1 MQEGSRVALV
11 HDFLVD
17 VRGAE
22 RVFLALCDLFPQ
34 ADLFTA
40 VYDEE
45 GTEGRFAH
53 RTLHTSYLQRLRPS
67 ARTFR
72 TLLPLYPAAMES
84 LDLRGYDLVIS
95 SSSAWAHGV
104 IPDEDAVHV
113 CYCHNPFRY
122 AWNARQETLAARGPL
137 GRAALGAVFQR
148 WRQWDWIAAQRVD
161 AYVANS
167 QTTKRRVARYFGR
180 EATVLHPP
188 VDVERFTPATPGDAY
203 VVLSELMPHKRIE
216 VAVRA
221 FNELRLPL
229 LVVGNGP
236 DARRLHR
243 MAGPTVSFTGRV
255 SDAEAARILA
265 RAQALVVTATEEFGI
280 AAVEAQAAGR
290 PVIALHE
297 GGLRETVIDGETGTF
312 FDAPEPEALAEAV
325 LAFDALAVD
334 PAACVASARR
344 FDTAQFRRGL
354 RSVVD
359 VALDGLGSRRG
370 GPAPAATP
378 LPRPGAPGVSRRE
391 VAAGA
396 LLALGAAALSAFT
409 ILRGYGPHDEG
420 LMLAWA
426 RRIADGQWPYRD
438 FWSNYAPGQ
447 PLLLAALVKLFGPSL
462 LWWRIVRV
470 AIDATVSVLAF
481 AYVRRHAGTGWAL
494 GAWVAVAGAMA
505 WPSGPG
511 PNAPAL
517 ALALGALLL
526 ARRAPL
532 GAGALAGLAVFVRPE
547 IGVAAALGAMLEA
560 RGSAGGEPRRRG
572 AARIAVAAL
581 VVAVL
586 AFAPFAIVAGGDMAD
601 QVLGFASKQDLQRLP
616 FPLDYDGG
624 FDPNKLLEF
633 YLPAILV
640 AGSALWAGWALVR
653 RDGFALAPLVAVG
666 LRLPARAHRRVP
678 PRAAVGRPG
687 HRAGVRGRPRGARAA
702 ARGARGGA
710 RARRAAR
717 PGAAGRAGAA
727 PAGAGGD
734 PGAGGRRRAHD
745 SGRRR
750 RVARPDPV
758 RPGPRARPRA
768 GARRPAAL

>member
-22 RVFLALCDLFPQ
+22 RVFLALCDLFAE

-53 RTLHTSYLQRLRPS
+53 RSVQTSFLQRLRPN

-188 VDVERFTPATPGDAY
+188 VDVERFAPTEPGDAY
-203 VVLSELMPHKRIE
+203 VVLSELMAHKRIE

-229 LVVGNGP
+229 TVVGNGP

-243 MAGPTVSFTGRV
+243 LGGPTVTFTGRV

-265 RAQALVVTATEEFGI
+265 RARALVVTATEEFGI

-297 GGLRETVIDGETGTF
+297 GGVRETVIEGQTGVF
-312 FDAPEPEALAEAV
+312 FDEPEPEALAEAV

-354 RSVVD
+354 RSVVEL
-359 VALDGLGSRRG
+359 ALDGLGSRR
-370 GPAPAATP
+370 A
-378 LPRPGAPGVSRRE
+378 
-391 VAAGA
+391 
-396 LLALGAAALSAFT
+396 
-409 ILRGYGPHDEG
+409 
-420 LMLAWA
+420 A
-426 RRIADGQWPYRD
+426 RRRP
-438 FWSNYAPGQ
+438 P
-447 PLLLAALVKLFGPSL
+447 
-462 LWWRIVRV
+462 
-470 AIDATVSVLAF
+470 
-481 AYVRRHAGTGWAL
+481 RRARG
-494 GAWVAVAGAMA
+494 
-505 WPSGPG
+505 
-511 PNAPAL
+511 
-517 ALALGALLL
+517 L
-526 ARRAPL
+526 AR
-532 GAGALAGLAVFVRPE
+532 
-547 IGVAAALGAMLEA
+547 
-560 RGSAGGEPRRRG
+560 
-572 AARIAVAAL
+572 
-581 VVAVL
+581 
-586 AFAPFAIVAGGDMAD
+586 
-601 QVLGFASKQDLQRLP
+601 
-616 FPLDYDGG
+616 
-624 FDPNKLLEF
+624 
-633 YLPAILV
+633 
-640 AGSALWAGWALVR
+640 
-653 RDGFALAPLVAVG
+653 
-666 LRLPARAHRRVP
+666 
-678 PRAAVGRPG
+678 
-687 HRAGVRGRPRGARAA
+687 
-702 ARGARGGA
+702 
-710 RARRAAR
+710 
-717 PGAAGRAGAA
+717 
-727 PAGAGGD
+727 
-734 PGAGGRRRAHD
+734 
-745 SGRRR
+745 
-750 RVARPDPV
+750 PV
-758 RPGPRARPRA
+758 
-768 GARRPAAL
+768 